1 MRVTVKLRYQRHSAR
16 KFQPL
21 TRAFAGKNLAQAI
34 DTTSIMKQDSAK
46 MLNKLFKM
54 AKSAATSKQLVEE
67 KLQISELFATPG
79 PKIKRMRPNAKGRS
93 NRYEKHLAHLT
104 VSVEEAKPQ
113 KEEKLAVTTK
123 KKTSKNPSAD
133 ARQTNSKESS

>member
-34 DTTSIMKQDSAK
+34 DTTSTMKQDSAK

-113 KEEKLAVTTK
+113 EEMKKVVAAK
-123 KKTSKNPSAD
+123 KKNSKEHSAD
-133 ARQTNSKESS
+133 AGETQPKENL

>member
-34 DTTSIMKQDSAK
+34 DTTSTMKQDSAK

-67 KLQISELFATPG
+67 
-79 PKIKRMRPNAKGRS
+79 
-93 NRYEKHLAHLT
+93 
-104 VSVEEAKPQ
+104 AKPQ
-113 KEEKLAVTTK
+113 EEMKKVVAAK
-123 KKTSKNPSAD
+123 KKNSKEHSAD
-133 ARQTNSKESS
+133 AGETQPKENL